1 MCDLGSFISDKRICA
16 VTDSGETDT
25 LGGGW
30 GARRLDM
37 HVTRAT
43 HEKGADGFVRRRLGM
58 RKYGSAFVWVEGPSE
73 MHHPREPLA

>member
-1 MCDLGSFISDKRICA
+1 MGIRCLILEKRTHW
-16 VTDSGETDT
+16 VVDG
-25 LGGGW
+25 